1 MFAGKEMPERVDC
14 GDHILLLALLQTFN
28 IRLYC
33 TDRWEAYRRLLP
45 SELHLMTKR
54 YTQSIERQNLNFS
67 ELD

>member
-1 MFAGKEMPERVDC
+1 MLAYELEIRADKALKR
-14 GDHILLLALLQTFN
+14 LLALLQTFN

-33 TDRWEAYRRLLP
+33 TDRWEAYRCLLP